1 MNLTLSIGKFSE
13 SLRCKHADQYS
24 ILKQLIIVLFRLW
37 ICIRVHAVL
46 HNNRIYKKEL
56 PKITPHICRHTYC
69 SNMIKAGVNPK
80 VVQYLM
86 GHSSSE
92 ITLNIYTHVHLE
104 DVIEELE
111 GVECA

>member
-1 MNLTLSIGKFSE
+1 MVVRISDKTQN
-13 SLRCKHADQYS
+13 YS
-24 ILKQLIIVLFRLW
+24 KVTKLLVK
-37 ICIRVHAVL
+37 
-46 HNNRIYKKEL
+46 
-56 PKITPHICRHTYC
+56 PKIFFVLYLTHPHICRHTYC

-92 ITLNIYTHVHLE
+92 ITLNIYTHIHLE

-111 GVECA
+111 GVGCV